1 MVPLEPHYK
10 GRYIFG
16 NLPNLVIMASKIYA
30 NTSLNISKIIDEKK
44 LSSDAEFAR
53 VVGVTP
59 QTVSKWRSRNTYDIT
74 KIVNAFPDISVPW
87 LLSGEGSMFTQE
99 IRIEIVDAQSGET
112 IGNTEA
118 PVGRRSH
125 RIESNVRPVL
135 EGEMEWIEVPLMPYK
150 ARAGVL
156 AGFGDPDWRE
166 GKQTM
171 HVLVDRRLRGD
182 YLIYEVEGDSMD
194 NGTTNSFL
202 EGDFLLCRVLP
213 KSDWQYGI
221 KKRTMTFCVIATEA
235 EGVVLKQVTRH
246 DKAAGVIT
254 CHSLNP
260 AYDDYEVNLSD
271 VQAIFY
277 VERLAQ
283 RNL

>member
-1 MVPLEPHYK
+1 MGMGQTSANERLRTLQKVLGYTSQQAFADALGIK
-10 GRYIFG
+10 QGSLSDIYRAKNGIG
-16 NLPNLVIMASKIYA
+16 VSGQIKIALSKHGV
-30 NTSLNISKIIDEKK
+30 NID
-44 LSSDAEFAR
+44 
-53 VVGVTP
+53 
-59 QTVSKWRSRNTYDIT
+59 
-74 KIVNAFPDISVPW
+74 W
-87 LLSGEGSMFTQE
+87 LDTGEGEMLRMAE
-99 IRIEIVDAQSGET
+99 EKAE
-112 IGNTEA
+112 EK
-118 PVGRRSH
+118 PH
-125 RIESNVRPVL
+125 HIESNVRPVL
-135 EGEMEWIEVPLMPYK
+135 EGEREWVEIPLVPYR

-156 AGFGDPDWRE
+156 SGFGDPDWQE

-194 NGTTNSFL
+194 DGTTNSFL

-213 KSDWQYGI
+213 KSEWQYGI

-246 DKAAGVIT
+246 DKAEGVIT

>member
-1 MVPLEPHYK
+1 MSEISANQRLRRLQKVLGY
-10 GRYIFG
+10 
-16 NLPNLVIMASKIYA
+16 ASQQAFADALGIKQGSLSDIYRAKNGIGVSGQIKIA
-30 NTSLNISKIIDEKK
+30 LSKLGVNID
-44 LSSDAEFAR
+44 
-53 VVGVTP
+53 
-59 QTVSKWRSRNTYDIT
+59 
-74 KIVNAFPDISVPW
+74 W
-87 LLSGEGSMFTQE
+87 LDTGEGEMLRTAE
-99 IRIEIVDAQSGET
+99 EKAE
-112 IGNTEA
+112 EKH
-118 PVGRRSH
+118 H

-166 GKQTM
+166 GKQAM

-194 NGTTNSFL
+194 DGTTNSFL

>member
-1 MVPLEPHYK
+1 MGIKQGSLSDIYRAKNGIGVSGQIKIALSKHGVNIDWLDTGK
-10 GRYIFG
+10 GEMLRT
-16 NLPNLVIMASKIYA
+16 AE
-30 NTSLNISKIIDEKK
+30 EK
-44 LSSDAEFAR
+44 AEEK
-53 VVGVTP
+53 P
-59 QTVSKWRSRNTYDIT
+59 
-74 KIVNAFPDISVPW
+74 
-87 LLSGEGSMFTQE
+87 
-99 IRIEIVDAQSGET
+99 
-112 IGNTEA
+112 
-118 PVGRRSH
+118 H

-135 EGEMEWIEVPLMPYK
+135 EGEREWVEIPLVPYR
-150 ARAGVL
+150 ARAGAL
-156 AGFGDPDWRE
+156 SGFGDPDWQE

-194 NGTTNSFL
+194 DGTASSFL

-213 KSDWQYGI
+213 KSEWQYGI
-221 KKRTMTFCVIATEA
+221 KKRTMTFCIIATEA
-235 EGVVLKQVTRH
+235 EGVVLKQVTKH
-246 DKAAGVIT
+246 DKAEGVIT

>member
-1 MVPLEPHYK
+1 MSE
-10 GRYIFG
+10 
-16 NLPNLVIMASKIYA
+16 ASANQRLRRLQKVLGYTSQQAFADALGIKQGSLSDIYRAKNGIGVSGQIKIA
-30 NTSLNISKIIDEKK
+30 LSKLGVNID
-44 LSSDAEFAR
+44 
-53 VVGVTP
+53 
-59 QTVSKWRSRNTYDIT
+59 
-74 KIVNAFPDISVPW
+74 W
-87 LLSGEGSMFTQE
+87 LDTGEGEMLRTAE
-99 IRIEIVDAQSGET
+99 GKAEEK
-112 IGNTEA
+112 
-118 PVGRRSH
+118 PH

-135 EGEMEWIEVPLMPYK
+135 EGEREWVEIPLVPYR

-156 AGFGDPDWRE
+156 SGFGDPDWQE

-194 NGTTNSFL
+194 DGTTNSFL

-235 EGVVLKQVTRH
+235 EGVVLKQVTKH
-246 DKAAGVIT
+246 DKAEGVIT

>member
-1 MVPLEPHYK
+1 MGIKQGSLSDIYRAKNGIGVSGQIKIALSKHGVNIDWLDTGK
-10 GRYIFG
+10 GEMLRT
-16 NLPNLVIMASKIYA
+16 AE
-30 NTSLNISKIIDEKK
+30 EK
-44 LSSDAEFAR
+44 AEEK
-53 VVGVTP
+53 P
-59 QTVSKWRSRNTYDIT
+59 
-74 KIVNAFPDISVPW
+74 
-87 LLSGEGSMFTQE
+87 
-99 IRIEIVDAQSGET
+99 
-112 IGNTEA
+112 
-118 PVGRRSH
+118 H

-156 AGFGDPDWRE
+156 TGFGDPDWRE

-194 NGTTNSFL
+194 DGTTNSFL

-235 EGVVLKQVTRH
+235 EGVVLKQVTKH
-246 DKAAGVIT
+246 DKAEGVIT

>member
-1 MVPLEPHYK
+1 MSETSANQRLRRLQKVLGYTSQQAFADALGIK
-10 GRYIFG
+10 QGSLSDIYRAKNGIG
-16 NLPNLVIMASKIYA
+16 VSGQIKIALSK
-30 NTSLNISKIIDEKK
+30 LGVNID
-44 LSSDAEFAR
+44 
-53 VVGVTP
+53 
-59 QTVSKWRSRNTYDIT
+59 
-74 KIVNAFPDISVPW
+74 W
-87 LLSGEGSMFTQE
+87 LDTGEGEMLRTAE
-99 IRIEIVDAQSGET
+99 GKEE
-112 IGNTEA
+112 EKH
-118 PVGRRSH
+118 H

-135 EGEMEWIEVPLMPYK
+135 EGEREWVEIPLVPYR

-156 AGFGDPDWRE
+156 SGFGDPDWQE

-194 NGTTNSFL
+194 DGTTNSFL

-246 DKAAGVIT
+246 DKAEGVIT

>member
-1 MVPLEPHYK
+1 MSEVTANERLRRLQKILGYTSQQAFADALGIK
-10 GRYIFG
+10 QGSLSDVYRAKNGIG
-16 NLPNLVIMASKIYA
+16 VSAQIKIALSK
-30 NTSLNISKIIDEKK
+30 LGVNID
-44 LSSDAEFAR
+44 
-53 VVGVTP
+53 
-59 QTVSKWRSRNTYDIT
+59 
-74 KIVNAFPDISVPW
+74 W
-87 LLSGEGSMFTQE
+87 LDTGEGE
-99 IRIEIVDAQSGET
+99 IL
-112 IGNTEA
+112 
-118 PVGRRSH
+118 RSSEEKPDH

-171 HVLVDRRLRGD
+171 QILVDRRLRGD

-194 NGTTNSFL
+194 DGTINAFL

-221 KKRTMTFCVIATEA
+221 KKRTATFCVIATDT
-235 EGVVLKQVTRH
+235 EGVVLKQITRH
-246 DKAAGVIT
+246 DKADGIIT

-260 AYDDYEVNLSD
+260 AYDDYNVNLSD

>member
-1 MVPLEPHYK
+1 MGQTSANERLRTLQKVLGYTSQQAFADALGIK
-10 GRYIFG
+10 QGSLSDIYRAKNGIG
-16 NLPNLVIMASKIYA
+16 VSGQIKIALSKHGV
-30 NTSLNISKIIDEKK
+30 NID
-44 LSSDAEFAR
+44 
-53 VVGVTP
+53 
-59 QTVSKWRSRNTYDIT
+59 
-74 KIVNAFPDISVPW
+74 W
-87 LLSGEGSMFTQE
+87 LDTGEGEMLRMAE
-99 IRIEIVDAQSGET
+99 EKAE
-112 IGNTEA
+112 EK
-118 PVGRRSH
+118 PH
-125 RIESNVRPVL
+125 HIESNVRPVL
-135 EGEMEWIEVPLMPYK
+135 EGEREWVEIPLVPYR

-156 AGFGDPDWRE
+156 SGFGDPDWQE

-194 NGTTNSFL
+194 DGTTNSFL

-246 DKAAGVIT
+246 DKAEGVIT

>member
-1 MVPLEPHYK
+1 MSEVTANERLRRLQKILGYTSQQAFADALGIK
-10 GRYIFG
+10 QGSLSDVYRAKNGIG
-16 NLPNLVIMASKIYA
+16 VSAQIKIALSK
-30 NTSLNISKIIDEKK
+30 LGVNID
-44 LSSDAEFAR
+44 
-53 VVGVTP
+53 
-59 QTVSKWRSRNTYDIT
+59 
-74 KIVNAFPDISVPW
+74 W
-87 LLSGEGSMFTQE
+87 LDTGEGE
-99 IRIEIVDAQSGET
+99 IL
-112 IGNTEA
+112 
-118 PVGRRSH
+118 RSSEEKPHH

-171 HVLVDRRLRGD
+171 QILVDRRLRGD

-194 NGTTNSFL
+194 DGTINAFL

-221 KKRTMTFCVIATEA
+221 KKRTATFCVIATDT
-235 EGVVLKQVTRH
+235 EGVVLKQITRH
-246 DKAAGVIT
+246 DKADGIIT

>member
-1 MVPLEPHYK
+1 MSANQRLRRLQKVLGY
-10 GRYIFG
+10 
-16 NLPNLVIMASKIYA
+16 ASQQAFADALGIKQGSLSDIYRAKNGIGVSGQIKIA
-30 NTSLNISKIIDEKK
+30 LSKLGVNID
-44 LSSDAEFAR
+44 
-53 VVGVTP
+53 
-59 QTVSKWRSRNTYDIT
+59 
-74 KIVNAFPDISVPW
+74 W
-87 LLSGEGSMFTQE
+87 LDTGEGEMLRTAE
-99 IRIEIVDAQSGET
+99 EKAE
-112 IGNTEA
+112 EK
-118 PVGRRSH
+118 PH

-194 NGTTNSFL
+194 DGTTNSFL

-246 DKAAGVIT
+246 DKAEGVIT

>member
-1 MVPLEPHYK
+1 M
-10 GRYIFG
+10 GMG
-16 NLPNLVIMASKIYA
+16 QTSPNERLRMLQKVLGYTSQQAFADALGIKQGSLSDIYRAKNGIGVSGQIKIALSKHGV
-30 NTSLNISKIIDEKK
+30 NID
-44 LSSDAEFAR
+44 
-53 VVGVTP
+53 
-59 QTVSKWRSRNTYDIT
+59 
-74 KIVNAFPDISVPW
+74 W
-87 LLSGEGSMFTQE
+87 LDTGEGEMLRKAEDKPS
-99 IRIEIVDAQSGET
+99 
-112 IGNTEA
+112 
-118 PVGRRSH
+118 

-135 EGEMEWIEVPLMPYK
+135 EGEREWVEIPLVPYR

-156 AGFGDPDWRE
+156 SGFGDPEWQD

-194 NGTTNSFL
+194 DGTTNSFL
-202 EGDFLLCRVLP
+202 DGDFLLCRVLP

-235 EGVVLKQVTRH
+235 GVVLKQVTKH
-246 DKAAGVIT
+246 DKAEGVIT

-283 RNL
+283 RNLS

>member
-1 MVPLEPHYK
+1 MGKETANERLRRLQKILGYTSQQAFADALGIKQGSLSDVYRAKNGIGVSAQIKIAL
-10 GRYIFG
+10 
-16 NLPNLVIMASKIYA
+16 SK
-30 NTSLNISKIIDEKK
+30 LGVNID
-44 LSSDAEFAR
+44 
-53 VVGVTP
+53 
-59 QTVSKWRSRNTYDIT
+59 
-74 KIVNAFPDISVPW
+74 W
-87 LLSGEGSMFTQE
+87 LDTGEGE
-99 IRIEIVDAQSGET
+99 IL
-112 IGNTEA
+112 
-118 PVGRRSH
+118 RSSEEKPHH

-171 HVLVDRRLRGD
+171 QILVDRRLRGD

-194 NGTTNSFL
+194 DGTINAFL

-221 KKRTMTFCVIATEA
+221 KKRTATFCVIATDT
-235 EGVVLKQVTRH
+235 EGVVLKQITRH
-246 DKAAGVIT
+246 DKADGIIT

-271 VQAIFY
+271 VQAIFF

>member
-1 MVPLEPHYK
+1 MSETSANQRLRRLQKVLGYTSQQAFADALGIK
-10 GRYIFG
+10 QGSLSDIYRAKNGIG
-16 NLPNLVIMASKIYA
+16 VSGQIKIALSKHGV
-30 NTSLNISKIIDEKK
+30 NID
-44 LSSDAEFAR
+44 
-53 VVGVTP
+53 
-59 QTVSKWRSRNTYDIT
+59 
-74 KIVNAFPDISVPW
+74 W
-87 LLSGEGSMFTQE
+87 LDTGEGEMLRTSE
-99 IRIEIVDAQSGET
+99 EK
-112 IGNTEA
+112 
-118 PVGRRSH
+118 PHH

-171 HVLVDRRLRGD
+171 QILVDRRLRGD

-194 NGTTNSFL
+194 DGTINAFL

-221 KKRTMTFCVIATEA
+221 KKRTATFCVIATDA
-235 EGVVLKQVTRH
+235 EGVVLKQITRH
-246 DKAAGVIT
+246 DKADGIIT

>member
-1 MVPLEPHYK
+1 MSEMSANQRLRRLQKVLGY
-10 GRYIFG
+10 
-16 NLPNLVIMASKIYA
+16 ASQQAFADALGIKQGSLSDIYRAKNGIGVSGQIKIA
-30 NTSLNISKIIDEKK
+30 LSKLGVNID
-44 LSSDAEFAR
+44 
-53 VVGVTP
+53 
-59 QTVSKWRSRNTYDIT
+59 
-74 KIVNAFPDISVPW
+74 W
-87 LLSGEGSMFTQE
+87 LDTGEGEMLRTAE
-99 IRIEIVDAQSGET
+99 EKAE
-112 IGNTEA
+112 EK
-118 PVGRRSH
+118 PH

-194 NGTTNSFL
+194 DGTTNSFL

-246 DKAAGVIT
+246 DKAEGVIT

>member
-1 MVPLEPHYK
+1 MGKETANERL
-10 GRYIFG
+10 RR
-16 NLPNLVIMASKIYA
+16 LQKILGY
-30 NTSLNISKIIDEKK
+30 TSQQAFADALGIKQGSLSDVYRAKNGIGVSAQIKIALSRLGVNID
-44 LSSDAEFAR
+44 
-53 VVGVTP
+53 
-59 QTVSKWRSRNTYDIT
+59 
-74 KIVNAFPDISVPW
+74 W
-87 LLSGEGSMFTQE
+87 LDTGEGE
-99 IRIEIVDAQSGET
+99 IL
-112 IGNTEA
+112 
-118 PVGRRSH
+118 RSSEEKPHH

-171 HVLVDRRLRGD
+171 QILVDRRLRGD

-194 NGTTNSFL
+194 DGTINAFL

-221 KKRTMTFCVIATEA
+221 KKRTATFCVIATDI

-246 DKAAGVIT
+246 DKAEGVIT

>member
-1 MVPLEPHYK
+1 MSEVTANERLRRLQKILGYTSQQAFADALGIK
-10 GRYIFG
+10 QGSLSDIYRAKNGIG
-16 NLPNLVIMASKIYA
+16 VSAQIKIALSK
-30 NTSLNISKIIDEKK
+30 LGVNID
-44 LSSDAEFAR
+44 
-53 VVGVTP
+53 
-59 QTVSKWRSRNTYDIT
+59 
-74 KIVNAFPDISVPW
+74 W
-87 LLSGEGSMFTQE
+87 LDTGEGEMLRTSE
-99 IRIEIVDAQSGET
+99 EK
-112 IGNTEA
+112 
-118 PVGRRSH
+118 PHH
-125 RIESNVRPVL
+125 RIESNVRPDL

-171 HVLVDRRLRGD
+171 QILVDRRLRGD

-194 NGTTNSFL
+194 DGTINAFL

-221 KKRTMTFCVIATEA
+221 KKRTATFCVIATDT
-235 EGVVLKQVTRH
+235 EGVVLKQITRH
-246 DKAAGVIT
+246 DKADGIIT

>member
-1 MVPLEPHYK
+1 MGKETANERLRRLQKILGYTSQQAFADALGIKQGSLSDVYRAKNGIGVSAQIKIAL
-10 GRYIFG
+10 
-16 NLPNLVIMASKIYA
+16 SKHGV
-30 NTSLNISKIIDEKK
+30 NID
-44 LSSDAEFAR
+44 
-53 VVGVTP
+53 
-59 QTVSKWRSRNTYDIT
+59 
-74 KIVNAFPDISVPW
+74 W
-87 LLSGEGSMFTQE
+87 LDTGEGEMLRTSE
-99 IRIEIVDAQSGET
+99 EK
-112 IGNTEA
+112 
-118 PVGRRSH
+118 PHH

-171 HVLVDRRLRGD
+171 QILVDRRLRGD

-194 NGTTNSFL
+194 DGTINAFL

-221 KKRTMTFCVIATEA
+221 KKRTATFCVIATDT

-246 DKAAGVIT
+246 DKAEGVIT

-260 AYDDYEVNLSD
+260 AYNDYEVNLSD

>member
-1 MVPLEPHYK
+1 MGMGQTSANERLRTLQKVLGYTSQQAFADALGIK
-10 GRYIFG
+10 QGSLSDIYRAKNGIG
-16 NLPNLVIMASKIYA
+16 VSGQIKIALSKHGV
-30 NTSLNISKIIDEKK
+30 NID
-44 LSSDAEFAR
+44 
-53 VVGVTP
+53 
-59 QTVSKWRSRNTYDIT
+59 
-74 KIVNAFPDISVPW
+74 W
-87 LLSGEGSMFTQE
+87 LDTGEGEMLRTAE
-99 IRIEIVDAQSGET
+99 EKAE
-112 IGNTEA
+112 EK
-118 PVGRRSH
+118 PH

-135 EGEMEWIEVPLMPYK
+135 EGEREWVEIPLVPYR

-156 AGFGDPDWRE
+156 SGFGDPDWQE

-194 NGTTNSFL
+194 DGTTNSFL

-235 EGVVLKQVTRH
+235 EGVVLKQVTKH
-246 DKAAGVIT
+246 DKAEGVIT

>member
-1 MVPLEPHYK
+1 MGMGQTSANERLRTLQKVLGYTSQQAFADALGIK
-10 GRYIFG
+10 QGSLSDIYRAKNGIG
-16 NLPNLVIMASKIYA
+16 VSGQIKIALSKHGV
-30 NTSLNISKIIDEKK
+30 NID
-44 LSSDAEFAR
+44 
-53 VVGVTP
+53 
-59 QTVSKWRSRNTYDIT
+59 
-74 KIVNAFPDISVPW
+74 W
-87 LLSGEGSMFTQE
+87 LDTGEGGMLRTAE
-99 IRIEIVDAQSGET
+99 EKAE
-112 IGNTEA
+112 EK
-118 PVGRRSH
+118 PH

-135 EGEMEWIEVPLMPYK
+135 EGEREWVEIPLVPYR

-156 AGFGDPDWRE
+156 SGFGDPDWQE

-194 NGTTNSFL
+194 DGTTNSFL

-246 DKAAGVIT
+246 DKAEGVIT

>member
-1 MVPLEPHYK
+1 MSE
-10 GRYIFG
+10 
-16 NLPNLVIMASKIYA
+16 ASANQRLRRLQKVLGYTSQQAFADALGIKQGSLSDIYRAKNGIGVSGQIKIA
-30 NTSLNISKIIDEKK
+30 LSKLGVNID
-44 LSSDAEFAR
+44 
-53 VVGVTP
+53 
-59 QTVSKWRSRNTYDIT
+59 
-74 KIVNAFPDISVPW
+74 W
-87 LLSGEGSMFTQE
+87 LDTGEGEMLRTAE
-99 IRIEIVDAQSGET
+99 EKAE
-112 IGNTEA
+112 EK
-118 PVGRRSH
+118 PH

-135 EGEMEWIEVPLMPYK
+135 EGEREWVEIPLVPYR

-156 AGFGDPDWRE
+156 SGFGDPDWQE

-194 NGTTNSFL
+194 DGTTNSFL

-213 KSDWQYGI
+213 KSEWQYGI

-246 DKAAGVIT
+246 DKAAGIIT

>member
-1 MVPLEPHYK
+1 MGY
-10 GRYIFG
+10 
-16 NLPNLVIMASKIYA
+16 ASQQAFADALGIKQGSLSDIYRAKNGIGVSGQIKIA
-30 NTSLNISKIIDEKK
+30 LSKLGVNID
-44 LSSDAEFAR
+44 
-53 VVGVTP
+53 
-59 QTVSKWRSRNTYDIT
+59 
-74 KIVNAFPDISVPW
+74 W
-87 LLSGEGSMFTQE
+87 LDTGEGEMLRTSE
-99 IRIEIVDAQSGET
+99 EKAE
-112 IGNTEA
+112 EK
-118 PVGRRSH
+118 PH

-194 NGTTNSFL
+194 DGTTNSFL

-246 DKAAGVIT
+246 DKAAGIIT

>member
-1 MVPLEPHYK
+1 MSETSANQRLRELQKVLGYTSQQVFADALGIK
-10 GRYIFG
+10 QGSLSDIYRAKNGIG
-16 NLPNLVIMASKIYA
+16 VSGQIKIALSK
-30 NTSLNISKIIDEKK
+30 LGVNID
-44 LSSDAEFAR
+44 
-53 VVGVTP
+53 
-59 QTVSKWRSRNTYDIT
+59 
-74 KIVNAFPDISVPW
+74 W
-87 LLSGEGSMFTQE
+87 LDTGEGEMLRTAE
-99 IRIEIVDAQSGET
+99 EKAE
-112 IGNTEA
+112 EK
-118 PVGRRSH
+118 PH

-194 NGTTNSFL
+194 DGTTNSFL

-246 DKAAGVIT
+246 DKAEGVIT

>member
-10 GRYIFG
+10 GMNNSVHIQNINSF
-16 NLPNLVIMASKIYA
+16 LFMSSKIKA
-30 NTSLNISKIIDEKK
+30 NTSLNISKIKEMKNF
-44 LSSDAEFAR
+44 SSDAEFAR
-53 VVGVTP
+53 FLGVTP
-59 QTVSKWRSRNTYDIT
+59 AVLSRWRTRNTYDID
-74 KIVNAFPDISVPW
+74 KIADAIPNISIPW
-87 LLSGEGSMFTQE
+87 LLTGEGEMLRTAE
-99 IRIEIVDAQSGET
+99 EKVE
-112 IGNTEA
+112 EK
-118 PVGRRSH
+118 PH

-135 EGEMEWIEVPLMPYK
+135 EGEREWVEIPLVPYR

-156 AGFGDPDWRE
+156 SGFGDPDWQE

-194 NGTTNSFL
+194 DGTTNSFL

-246 DKAAGVIT
+246 DKAEGVIT

>member
-1 MVPLEPHYK
+1 MGQTSANERLRTLQKVLGYTSQQAFADALGIK
-10 GRYIFG
+10 QGSLSDIYRAKNGIG
-16 NLPNLVIMASKIYA
+16 VSGQIKIALSKHGV
-30 NTSLNISKIIDEKK
+30 NID
-44 LSSDAEFAR
+44 
-53 VVGVTP
+53 
-59 QTVSKWRSRNTYDIT
+59 
-74 KIVNAFPDISVPW
+74 W
-87 LLSGEGSMFTQE
+87 LDTGEGEMLRMAE
-99 IRIEIVDAQSGET
+99 EKAE
-112 IGNTEA
+112 EK
-118 PVGRRSH
+118 PH
-125 RIESNVRPVL
+125 HIESNVRPVL
-135 EGEMEWIEVPLMPYK
+135 EGEREWVEIPLVPYR

-156 AGFGDPDWRE
+156 SGFGDPDWQE

-194 NGTTNSFL
+194 DGTTNSFL

-213 KSDWQYGI
+213 KSEWQYGI

-246 DKAAGVIT
+246 DKAEGVIT

>member
-1 MVPLEPHYK
+1 MGKLDAQQV
-10 GRYIFG
+10 IQ
-16 NLPNLVIMASKIYA
+16 NLLDHLGIKAPTLASEVDVLYRRVYDIQSGKTRKVSGDLA
-30 NTSLNISKIIDEKK
+30 NKII
-44 LSSDAEFAR
+44 AR
-53 VVGVTP
+53 
-59 QTVSKWRSRNTYDIT
+59 Y
-74 KIVNAFPDISVPW
+74 PDISLHW
-87 LLSGEGSMFTQE
+87 LLTGEGEMLRME
-99 IRIEIVDAQSGET
+99 EEK
-112 IGNTEA
+112 
-118 PVGRRSH
+118 PHH
-125 RIESNVRPVL
+125 RIEGNVRPVL

-171 HVLVDRRLRGD
+171 QILVDRRLRGD

-194 NGTTNSFL
+194 DGTINAFL

-221 KKRTMTFCVIATEA
+221 KRRTATFCVIATDT
-235 EGVVLKQVTRH
+235 EGVVLKQITRH
-246 DKAAGVIT
+246 DKAEGVIT

>member
-1 MVPLEPHYK
+1 MSANQRLRRLQKVLGY
-10 GRYIFG
+10 
-16 NLPNLVIMASKIYA
+16 ASQQAFADALGIKQGSLSDIYRAKNGIGVSGQIKIA
-30 NTSLNISKIIDEKK
+30 LSKLGVNTD
-44 LSSDAEFAR
+44 
-53 VVGVTP
+53 
-59 QTVSKWRSRNTYDIT
+59 
-74 KIVNAFPDISVPW
+74 W
-87 LLSGEGSMFTQE
+87 LDTGEGEMLRTAE
-99 IRIEIVDAQSGET
+99 EKAE
-112 IGNTEA
+112 EK
-118 PVGRRSH
+118 PH

-194 NGTTNSFL
+194 DGTTNSFL

-246 DKAAGVIT
+246 DKAEGVIT

>member
-1 MVPLEPHYK
+1 MTATKKYPM
-10 GRYIFG
+10 GRLDAQQVIQ
-16 NLPNLVIMASKIYA
+16 NLLDHLGIKAPTLASEVDVLYR
-30 NTSLNISKIIDEKK
+30 
-44 LSSDAEFAR
+44 R
-53 VVGVTP
+53 V
-59 QTVSKWRSRNTYDIT
+59 YDIQSGKT
-74 KIVNAFPDISVPW
+74 RKVSGDLANKIVARYPDISLRW
-87 LLSGEGSMFTQE
+87 LLTGEGEMLRTAE
-99 IRIEIVDAQSGET
+99 EKAE
-112 IGNTEA
+112 EK
-118 PVGRRSH
+118 PH

-135 EGEMEWIEVPLMPYK
+135 EGEREWVEIPLVPYR

-156 AGFGDPDWRE
+156 SGFGDPDWQE

-194 NGTTNSFL
+194 DGTTNSFL

-246 DKAAGVIT
+246 DKAEGVIT

>member
-1 MVPLEPHYK
+1 MGKETANERLRRLQKFLGYTSQQAFADALGIKQGSLSDVYRAK
-10 GRYIFG
+10 NGIG
-16 NLPNLVIMASKIYA
+16 VSAQIKIA
-30 NTSLNISKIIDEKK
+30 LSRLGVNID
-44 LSSDAEFAR
+44 
-53 VVGVTP
+53 
-59 QTVSKWRSRNTYDIT
+59 
-74 KIVNAFPDISVPW
+74 W
-87 LLSGEGSMFTQE
+87 LDTGEGE
-99 IRIEIVDAQSGET
+99 IL
-112 IGNTEA
+112 
-118 PVGRRSH
+118 RSSEEKPHH

-135 EGEMEWIEVPLMPYK
+135 EGEMEWIEVPLMPYR

-171 HVLVDRRLRGD
+171 QILVDRRLRGD

-194 NGTTNSFL
+194 DGTINAFL

-221 KKRTMTFCVIATEA
+221 KRRTATFCVIATDT
-235 EGVVLKQVTRH
+235 EGVVLKQITRH
-246 DKAAGVIT
+246 DKAEGVIT

-260 AYDDYEVNLSD
+260 AYDDYDVNLSD

>member
-1 MVPLEPHYK
+1 MNNIVHYQILET
-10 GRYIFG
+10 ILF
-16 NLPNLVIMASKIYA
+16 MSSKIKA
-30 NTSLNISKIIDEKK
+30 DTSLNISKIKEMKNF
-44 LSSDAEFAR
+44 SSDAELAR
-53 VVGVTP
+53 FLGVTP
-59 QTVSKWRSRNTYDIT
+59 AVLSRWKTRNTYDID
-74 KIVNAFPDISVPW
+74 KIADAIPNISLSW
-87 LLSGEGSMFTQE
+87 LLTGEGEMLRTSE
-99 IRIEIVDAQSGET
+99 EK
-112 IGNTEA
+112 
-118 PVGRRSH
+118 PHH

-171 HVLVDRRLRGD
+171 QILVDRRLRGD

-194 NGTTNSFL
+194 DGTINAFL

-221 KKRTMTFCVIATEA
+221 KRRTATFCVIATDT
-235 EGVVLKQVTRH
+235 EGVVLKQITRH
-246 DKAAGVIT
+246 DKAEGVIT

-260 AYDDYEVNLSD
+260 AYDDYDVNLSD